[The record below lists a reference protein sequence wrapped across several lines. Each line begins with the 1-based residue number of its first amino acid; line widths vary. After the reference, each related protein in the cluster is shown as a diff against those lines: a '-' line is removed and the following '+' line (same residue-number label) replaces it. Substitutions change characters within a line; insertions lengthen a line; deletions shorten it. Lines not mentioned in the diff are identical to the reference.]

1 MKIYIL
7 KKYFNINYSDIERI
21 IEDKKQGMF
30 SDETQ
35 KIIKY
40 ITKINAIEDITDLI
54 RINKEIGKRNIGINL
69 GAVYDELY
77 NYYAK
82 EKVEGCFNP
91 EDFKGKKKTI
101 LFEGKEVQILKLQG
115 EDY

>member
-54 RINKEIGKRNIGINL
+54 RINNEIGKWNIGIKL

-77 NYYAK
+77 NYYGI
-82 EKVEGCFNP
+82 ER
-91 EDFKGKKKTI
+91 
-101 LFEGKEVQILKLQG
+101 
-115 EDY
+115 